1 MHYLDLPFAQSSNPL
16 TTHTSRLGA
25 ESSSERAPS
34 QLCRYIALLMDA
46 PDGLTDHEAAHRLGI
61 LNTSVCARRAPL
73 RKAGLIYCEGVR
85 KGPHGTSNAIWR
97 WRR

>member
-1 MHYLDLPFAQSSNPL
+1 MTQSSLLFNGSCNL
-16 TTHTSRLGA
+16 SRHTSRLGA

-34 QLCRYIALLMDA
+34 QLVRMIQAYTDA
-46 PDGLTDHEAAHRLGI
+46 PDGKTDHEMAAYLRIPLA
-61 LNTSVCARRAPL
+61 SVCARRAPL

-85 KGPHGTSNAIWR
+85 KGPYTASNAIWR